1 MMKPLSL
8 IYLYLF
14 FLIAL
19 TACGDELSNKE
30 KQKVESALS
39 DSLLATTESWDVD
52 MEIITD
58 GLKKVHLTGS
68 YAATYNEEDVNET
81 RIKGP
86 VFIEVFDSSGT
97 VKTTVNA
104 DRAVYYSEES
114 AFEFFGDVD
123 VKSSSGRGLQSE
135 YLEWDR
141 AKNRIFTPKFVI
153 VTTPNDSLAGTGFR
167 GKADLSRYTIL
178 EPSGEVVLN

>member
-1 MMKPLSL
+1 
-8 IYLYLF
+8 YLF

-104 DRAVYYSEES
+104 DRAVYI
-114 AFEFFGDVD
+114 
-123 VKSSSGRGLQSE
+123 R
-135 YLEWDR
+135 
-141 AKNRIFTPKFVI
+141 KNRLLNF
-153 VTTPNDSLAGTGFR
+153 LGT
-167 GKADLSRYTIL
+167 LM
-178 EPSGEVVLN
+178 